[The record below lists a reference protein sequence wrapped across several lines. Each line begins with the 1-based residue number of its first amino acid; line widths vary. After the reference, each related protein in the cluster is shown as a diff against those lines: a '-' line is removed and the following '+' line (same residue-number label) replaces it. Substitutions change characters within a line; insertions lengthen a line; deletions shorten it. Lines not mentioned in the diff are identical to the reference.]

1 METTAR
7 ELGIRLFDLLKNVR
21 VIKQRRAD
29 ERPSVPI
36 GMVGMLLQIEQRASG
51 CHARE
56 LASRTGLDPS
66 TVSRAVASLVSHG
79 LVERRADPADRR
91 ASWLAITPKGQGAL
105 ADAHGWYGELLERAL
120 ADWTPG
126 EVAALCAALDRFTR
140 DLDVAL
146 GTNDNL
152 EDAR

>member
-7 ELGIRLFDLLKNVR
+7 ELVIRMFGLLKSVR
-21 VIKQRRAD
+21 MVKQRRAD
-29 ERPSVPI
+29 DRPSVPI
-36 GMVGMLLQIEQRASG
+36 GLVGMLIQIDQHATG

-79 LVERRADPADRR
+79 LVERRTDPADRR
-91 ASWLAITPKGQGAL
+91 ASWLAITPKGRSGL
-105 ADAHGWYGELLERAL
+105 ADAHGWYGELLDRAL

-126 EVAALCAALDRFTR
+126 EVAALCAALGRFTR

-146 GTNDNL
+146 ETNDNL

>member
-7 ELGIRLFDLLKNVR
+7 ELVMRMFGLLKSVR
-21 VIKQRRAD
+21 MIKQRRAD
-29 ERPSVPI
+29 DRPSVPI
-36 GMVGMLLQIEQRASG
+36 GLVGMLIQIDQAAG

-79 LVERRADPADRR
+79 LVERRTDPADRR
-91 ASWLAITPKGQGAL
+91 ASWLATTPKGQSAL
-105 ADAHGWYGELLERAL
+105 ADANGWYAELIERAL

-126 EVAALCAALDRFTR
+126 EVAALCAALGRFTR

-146 GTNDNL
+146 ETNDNL

>member
-7 ELGIRLFDLLKNVR
+7 ELGMRMYDLLKSIR
-21 VIKQRRAD
+21 MIKQRRAD
-29 ERPSVPI
+29 DRPAVPL
-36 GMVGMLLQIEQRASG
+36 GLVGMLVQLDQHPTG

-56 LASRTGLDPS
+56 LAVRTGLDPS
-66 TVSRAVASLVSHG
+66 TVSRAVASLVSHA

-91 ASWLAITPKGQGAL
+91 ATWLAVTSAGKAAL

-126 EVAALCAALDRFTR
+126 EVAALCAALGRFTR
-140 DLDVAL
+140 DLEVAL
-146 GTNDNL
+146 ATNDNL